1 MLSNEPL
8 ASAAAV
14 TGNSEASVAPPTQ
27 SAFVGRRSDDQLGVQ
42 MMSGLHA
49 GVGVSSNVPPHY
61 SSASLADC
69 GADVNSRQNTHSL
82 RELERYV
89 QSGLLKQN
97 PTSTEAPDA
106 ENKHE
111 ILSSLKSPV
120 AFSVPVSQIMNHD
133 LPVQAPVFHVVSGQ
147 PPVARPLQV
156 SNCQTIPAAGDA
168 VQAASISS
176 LATSTALTINES
188 LKQLLLNPG
197 ASAFPSTLNPSAPA
211 FPSTPNPA
219 ATAFPSTLNPTAS
232 ALPSTLLLPNQLSG
246 AMTTAQATSGLVTN
260 AASQPYIILLPV
272 QQGSQLHVASTGNT
286 AAMSSTPRI

>member
-1 MLSNEPL
+1 
-8 ASAAAV
+8 
-14 TGNSEASVAPPTQ
+14 
-27 SAFVGRRSDDQLGVQ
+27 
-42 MMSGLHA
+42 
-49 GVGVSSNVPPHY
+49 
-61 SSASLADC
+61 
-69 GADVNSRQNTHSL
+69 
-82 RELERYV
+82 
-89 QSGLLKQN
+89 
-97 PTSTEAPDA
+97 
-106 ENKHE
+106 
-111 ILSSLKSPV
+111 
-120 AFSVPVSQIMNHD
+120 MNHD

-211 FPSTPNPA
+211 FPSTPNPG

-232 ALPSTLLLPNQLSG
+232 AFPSTPNPGATALPSTLLLPNQLSS
-246 AMTTAQATSGLVTN
+246 AMTTAQTASGLVAN

-286 AAMSSTPRI
+286 AAMTSTPRI